1 MTTSVSTNIGTIAQR
16 LRLRF
21 TVPPPRQTPPP
32 WKREIPRV
40 AATEHHGDQFPDLGR
55 VFATTHWSVVLA
67 AKRSDGLLADAAL
80 EELCR
85 SYWPPL
91 YAYIRREGYGVQDA
105 QDLTQEFL
113 SRFIQKEWLGH
124 LQDQRGK
131 FRSFLLTFLKHFL
144 SDERD
149 KARAQKRGGGKTW
162 VSLDDTSAEERG
174 LDARANGLSPDQIF
188 ERRWAETVME
198 WALRR
203 LREEYEAGGKAG
215 LFEQLKEIQPG
226 EHGEAS
232 YAEIGARLGL
242 AEGTIASAVHRLRQ
256 RHREIL
262 RDEIAQTVS
271 RPEEIDEEIRNL
283 LAILSR

>member
-1 MTTSVSTNIGTIAQR
+1 MAASITTNLAPRAQR
-16 LRLRF
+16 LRF
-21 TVPPPRQTPPP
+21 PAPPPRPTPPLR
-32 WKREIPRV
+32 REIRRR
-40 AATEHHGDQFPDLGR
+40 AITDLDGDRFPEAGR

-67 AKRSDGLLADAAL
+67 AQRADGLRADVAL
-80 EELCR
+80 EKLCR

-91 YAYIRREGYGVQDA
+91 YAYIRREGYGVHDA

-149 KARAQKRGGGKTW
+149 KAGAQKRGGGKTL
-162 VSLDDTSAEERG
+162 VSLDDTSAEERY
-174 LDARANGLSPDQIF
+174 LDAPANGLSPDQIF
-188 ERRWAETVME
+188 ERRWAETEME
-198 WALRR
+198 RALSR
-203 LREEYEAGGKAG
+203 LREEYEAGGKAA

-262 RDEIAQTVS
+262 RDEIAQTVA

-283 LAILSR
+283 LAILCR